1 MSKFV
6 RAAQRACCGAAAA
19 ATMLLANSSVHAASD
34 YPTAVTAEYVL
45 VCMKSNG
52 ETRDALERCA
62 CAIDVIASILPYDRY
77 VSAETF
83 KRMGLVSGERG
94 SPFRE
99 TAPARAAKADL
110 SRAEIEAD
118 VRCF

>member
-1 MSKFV
+1 MTIFIRS
-6 RAAQRACCGAAAA
+6 AQKTWCAAAA
-19 ATMLLANSSVHAASD
+19 VFALFANSSVHAASD
-34 YPTAVTAEYVL
+34 YPTATTAEYVL

-52 ETRDALERCA
+52 ETRDALARCA

-77 VSAETF
+77 EAAETF

-94 SPFRE
+94 APFRE
-99 TAPARAAKADL
+99 TAPAKAAKADL
-110 SRAEIEAD
+110 ARAEIEAD